1 MGSLPTF
8 SENHSK
14 MEEDTDSDSKQSS
27 NSDMEWDS
35 DSNAELWS
43 EIVELSEGD
52 HLLCIE
58 LEDVWATQTVS
69 QWLAE
74 AYQKNVNANSDIT

>member
-58 LEDVWATQTVS
+58 LEDV
-69 QWLAE
+69 
-74 AYQKNVNANSDIT
+74 